1 MVLSKTNLRA
11 ASARIPSSANRL
23 RRARWSIDFIGKSP
37 AKFTPHTSQSTLCAP
52 LSNALLSL
60 SLALAIPVRCSHITT
75 SDSSG
80 KFMKHQAWG
89 KANREQDDAI
99 HPLAHHSMDVAAT
112 SCEWLNSRLSA
123 TAWTPLP
130 DHR

>member
-23 RRARWSIDFIGKSP
+23 RRAGVDRLHWEIARQIHPPYEPVNTLPPPFPTPFSP
-37 AKFTPHTSQSTLCAP
+37 
-52 LSNALLSL
+52 L

-80 KFMKHQAWG
+80 KFLKHQAWG

-112 SCEWLNSRLSA
+112 FLRMAE
-123 TAWTPLP
+123 
-130 DHR
+130 